1 MQYNAI
7 FNSGMIDLRS
17 WERSLFSLGL
27 LIAASLLLVLSPRA
41 GAETFDEKAIRTFP
55 DKDVE
60 AMLRLALQNIDKA
73 LCENNKPCAPATA
86 EELAHPPLSVAE
98 ARSIMAQRSTSALA
112 ASCGLDYKRSFVPM
126 MIYYRREQQMN
137 ERSLAIVAMIHGIS
151 QGRLA
156 GALQKEQAKC
166 SDEMRANLDAKL
178 PKLPQ

>member
-1 MQYNAI
+1 VAT
-7 FNSGMIDLRS
+7 
-17 WERSLFSLGL
+17 
-27 LIAASLLLVLSPRA
+27 LLLVSPCA
-41 GAETFDEKAIRTFP
+41 GAETFEEKAIRTFP

-60 AMLRLALQNIDKA
+60 AMVRLALQNIGKA
-73 LCENNKPCAPATA
+73 LCENNKPCAPATP

-98 ARSIMAQRSTSALA
+98 ARRIMIQGSTSALV

-126 MIYYRREQQMN
+126 MTYYRRQQKMN
-137 ERSLAIVAMIHGIS
+137 ERSLAIVAMVHGIS

-156 GALQKEQAKC
+156 SALEKEQAKC